1 MNENPLWPAD
11 CLKTFAKQCI
21 QGGMIMGMKKWA
33 LLCASIAAGLSCQ
46 SLLATPITVDGNLS
60 DWGITVGDN
69 NGSSFGSLA
78 GNMGLIG
85 AHLEDTSDISNN
97 YYLGPGNGGQNYDAE
112 FMAVARQGNSLF
124 VALVT
129 GQRPDNGAAY
139 YSPGDFRFETSAGRF
154 GVEAGGGKG
163 YASSTATSPLG
174 KAVTEGA
181 AGSTYT
187 LKGNGETLAYSDA
200 AAAQTAGSLWRDVSW
215 ILDPIAPKEA
225 VQFQINA
232 LSRQVGMA
240 DYIFTRNSITSQ
252 HAIIEFAIDLGVFGG
267 VDLYSLHWRPSS
279 GSDEMN
285 VTLNL
290 STQVPEP
297 GSLAL
302 LMAGGLGMAA
312 ALRRR
317 AVRRAC

>member
-1 MNENPLWPAD
+1 MR
-11 CLKTFAKQCI
+11 I
-21 QGGMIMGMKKWA
+21 KKWA
-33 LLCASIAAGLSCQ
+33 LACASIAVGLSCQ
-46 SLLATPITVDGNLS
+46 SSWATPITVDGNLS
-60 DWGITVGDN
+60 DWGVAVSDN

-78 GNMGLIG
+78 GNIGLVA
-85 AHLEDTSDISNN
+85 AHLEDASDISNS
-97 YYLGPGNGGQNYDAE
+97 YYLGPGDGGQNYDAE
-112 FMAVARQGNSLF
+112 FMAVARQGNTLF

-129 GQRPDNGAAY
+129 GQRPDNGMAY

-163 YASSTATSPLG
+163 HASSTATSALG

-187 LKGNGETLAYSDA
+187 LKSNGETLAYSDA

-225 VQFQINA
+225 VQFQINT
-232 LSRQVGMA
+232 LSQQLGMA
-240 DYIFTRNSITSQ
+240 DYIFTRNSVTSQ
-252 HAIIEFAIDLGVFGG
+252 HAIIEFALDLGVFGG

-279 GSDEMN
+279 GSDE
-285 VTLNL
+285 VDVALNL
-290 STQVPEP
+290 STQVSEP

-302 LMAGGLGMAA
+302 LMAGMLAMAPA
-312 ALRRR
+312 IRRR
-317 AVRRAC
+317 AMQSAH